1 MGKNGFNKKYYKY
14 IIIVLVAVFL
24 ISAVLFVMAL
34 WERQQGTFPSSAVE
48 EPVINYNGKT
58 YTLKSDVETFLV
70 IGLDKYEEESGSSET
85 FNNNKQ
91 ADFLLLFVLD
101 NALKKCSAIQ
111 INRDTM
117 ANVNVLG
124 VAGNRIDTVVKQIAL
139 AHTYG
144 NGKDVSCRNV
154 ADSVSSL
161 LLGMRVTHYASVL
174 LDAVPILNDAVGGVE
189 VLVTDDFSGVDETI
203 KKGETVTLTGEH
215 ALIYVRAR
223 EGLEDSTNIARMA
236 RQKQYLNALY
246 SKTLAAA
253 NKDADFIA
261 NTAAKL
267 GDFLVSDR
275 SVTRLQELAEKI
287 TEYEF
292 TGIVSIEGES
302 KVGEKFME
310 FYANEDSLKQT
321 VISLFYELK
330 D

>member
-14 IIIVLVAVFL
+14 IIIILVAVFL

-101 NALKKCSAIQ
+101 NASKKCSAIQ

-117 ANVNVLG
+117 VNVNVLG

-223 EGLEDSTNIARMA
+223 EGMSEPTNVARMG

-246 SKTLAAA
+246 KKLQAAA
-253 NKDADFIA
+253 ATDADFIA
-261 NTAAKL
+261 DTAVRVS
-267 GDFLVSDR
+267 DYLVSDR
-275 SVTRLQELAEKI
+275 SVTQLQDLAKKI
-287 TEYEF
+287 TDYEF
-292 TGIVSIEGES
+292 KGIITLEGES
-302 KVGEKFME
+302 KVGEKYME
-310 FYANEDSLKQT
+310 FHPNDDFLKAT
-321 VISLFYELK
+321 VIDLFYELK

>member
-1 MGKNGFNKKYYKY
+1 MGKTGKKRYYKY
-14 IIIVLVAVFL
+14 IIILLAAVFL

-34 WERQQGTFPSSAVE
+34 WERQQGKYPSSNVE
-48 EPVINYNGKT
+48 EPVMTFNGKT
-58 YTLKSDVETFLV
+58 YLLKENVETFLV
-70 IGLDKYEEESGSSET
+70 IGLDKYEENAGTSSSY
-85 FNNNKQ
+85 NNDKQ

-101 NALKKCSAIQ
+101 NTAKKLSAIQ

-117 ANVNVLG
+117 VNVNVLG
-124 VAGNRIDTVVKQIAL
+124 VAGNRVDTVVKQIAL

-144 NGKDVSCRNV
+144 NGKDVSCRNT

-161 LLGMRVTHYASVL
+161 LLGIKVNHYASVL

-189 VLVTDDFSGVDETI
+189 IVISDDFTGIDETL

-223 EGLEDSTNIARMA
+223 EGMSEPTNVARMG

-246 SKTLAAA
+246 NKLQAAA
-253 NKDADFIA
+253 SSDADFIA
-261 NTAAKL
+261 NTAVKVS
-267 GDFLVSDR
+267 DYLVSDR
-275 SVTRLQELAEKI
+275 SVTQLQDLAKKI

-292 TGIVSIEGES
+292 TGIITLEGES

-310 FYANEDSLKQT
+310 FYPNADYLKQT
-321 VISLFYELK
+321 VINLFYELK